1 MNIYIQNIKRIISS
15 FTLIIFSFIV
25 LNAQTYNDW
34 IDKSFEALEKD
45 SFPQAEEYLKKALRI
60 EPASPLNYMLLAN
73 LGTVQR
79 QLGKFEDALISY
91 NSALMVSP
99 KSLPLLDSRA
109 SLYAELEQWDKA
121 EEDYT
126 TILYIEMD
134 NEEALYRRGLI
145 RLERG
150 DSIAARIDFETI
162 LKNNSISAKARLGIA
177 ALLKKSHDYVMAAEM
192 YTQVLKGNSENKDI
206 LLKRAEVYYLDGKY
220 SKAITDINKSIY
232 IDPEYPMA
240 YMIRGRIRYSQ
251 LDNPAALKDFQ
262 KAKEL
267 GFNEPL
273 VEEWIKKCK

>member
-1 MNIYIQNIKRIISS
+1 MCSS
-15 FTLIIFSFIV
+15 DL
-25 LNAQTYNDW
+25 
-34 IDKSFEALEKD
+34 
-45 SFPQAEEYLKKALRI
+45 
-60 EPASPLNYMLLAN
+60 
-73 LGTVQR
+73 
-79 QLGKFEDALISY
+79 
-91 NSALMVSP
+91 
-99 KSLPLLDSRA
+99 
-109 SLYAELEQWDKA
+109 QWDKA

-126 TILYIEMD
+126 RILYIEMD

-232 IDPEYPMA
+232 IDPDDPMA